1 MLVIKLLNRFRVKI
15 SYKLFIVIFGLLLI
29 FTILGYIILILL
41 FPKFYY
47 DVQTKNLKKYEN
59 EIVVAAKTNNDNR
72 LKKAI
77 DKFLIETEVTPIIF
91 DENNNIFYIPDI
103 NNSND
108 IQMNGQINS
117 SSLNMSTVTRTS
129 SATVVIEFSFKG
141 KTYSLNYTPN
151 IRTIKDTTQV
161 LIKFSI
167 YFLFFS
173 ILLSILIAFLFSKQI
188 VIPLKKMNSIA
199 KNMVNL
205 DFNHQVIINS
215 DDELG
220 ELANSLNYLGLSLQ
234 KTMKELEDKNN
245 LLTSELERERELDQ
259 LRNEFIMA
267 ISHELKTPLA
277 SAMGI
282 IEAMEYEIK
291 PYDDHKKYLKKTYTI
306 LDNMAQ
312 LIQEMLSISKLEK
325 NSEVLL
331 TENIDL
337 NEQLR
342 NITLN
347 LEKNPNFRTKK
358 ISWQTDHK
366 IVVNT
371 NLKMLQKVLQNIL
384 SNAFLYTTKNGKI
397 KITTK
402 STKNGVYC
410 SIFNTSP
417 PISEKELSKLF
428 EPFYRLEKSGNKS
441 TGGTGVGLFITKQF
455 LTKLTV
461 SYHIKNVN
469 NGILFELWF
478 KN

>member
-1 MLVIKLLNRFRVKI
+1 
-15 SYKLFIVIFGLLLI
+15 
-29 FTILGYIILILL
+29 
-41 FPKFYY
+41 
-47 DVQTKNLKKYEN
+47 
-59 EIVVAAKTNNDNR
+59 
-72 LKKAI
+72 
-77 DKFLIETEVTPIIF
+77 
-91 DENNNIFYIPDI
+91 
-103 NNSND
+103 
-108 IQMNGQINS
+108 
-117 SSLNMSTVTRTS
+117 
-129 SATVVIEFSFKG
+129 
-141 KTYSLNYTPN
+141 
-151 IRTIKDTTQV
+151 
-161 LIKFSI
+161 
-167 YFLFFS
+167 
-173 ILLSILIAFLFSKQI
+173 
-188 VIPLKKMNSIA
+188 
-199 KNMVNL
+199 MVNL
-205 DFNHQVIINS
+205 DFRHQVTVNS

-220 ELANSLNYLGLSLQ
+220 ELANSLNYLGISLQ
-234 KTMKELEDKNN
+234 KTMKKLEDKND
-245 LLTSELERERELDQ
+245 LLTSELEKERELEQ

-312 LIQEMLSISKLEK
+312 LIQEMLTISKLEK

-366 IVVNT
+366 VVVNT